1 MVFTVLCSLGI
12 ALCLVTS
19 ITVEWTGLKVAKRL
33 HRSLLKRII
42 LAPMRYARRSP
53 SIGEGSPGRA
63 GAVSKSLFLGC
74 SYPIYKI
81 VRYNLCHKLLEVT
94 QETLVSSSVHK
105 AEGNLQLL
113 SCAFYTVSSSDWHTS
128 ASK

>member
-94 QETLVSSSVHK
+94 QGDSSV
-105 AEGNLQLL
+105 LL
-113 SCAFYTVSSSDWHTS
+113 SAQSGGKLAVTQLCILHG
-128 ASK
+128 